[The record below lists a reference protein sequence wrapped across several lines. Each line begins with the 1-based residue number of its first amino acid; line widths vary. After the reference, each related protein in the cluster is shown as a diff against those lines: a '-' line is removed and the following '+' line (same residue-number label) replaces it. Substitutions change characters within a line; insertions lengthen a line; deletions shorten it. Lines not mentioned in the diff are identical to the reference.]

1 MLPDR
6 IRSRADLDALLAAST
21 NYEEKMPRDLSRRAF
36 DLSRIGALLEALG
49 RPQEGPRTVHV
60 AGSKGK
66 GSTCRMI
73 AGVLRHA
80 GHGPVGL
87 YTSPHLQDLAER
99 VEVDGQVAGEAEL
112 AAAADALLPHL
123 RTVHGRPEAPTF
135 FEILTAIAWRVFD
148 HRGCTDV
155 VLETGLGGRL
165 DATNLCLPSVTVI
178 TTIELE
184 HTRLLGE
191 TLEAIA
197 EEKAGI
203 LKAGVPAV
211 TTASEPALGIIR
223 ARARAVGAA
232 LHTTEDRRLAGV
244 TLAPPA
250 PGQGQEDNA
259 RAAYLALRLLG
270 IDDATIRAGLE
281 TVKLP
286 GILEPLDDAPL
297 VLIDGAHT
305 PASARMTRDAI
316 RVGWP
321 DKPVVVLLA
330 MLQEKD
336 VGAVA
341 HALAQDVGAVVCTQV
356 DSPRTVTA
364 AELAAA
370 VPHDRVVAEPDLPRA
385 LAHARGLATR
395 DGLVLATG
403 SIYLAGA
410 VRSLVS

>member
-1 MLPDR
+1 
-6 IRSRADLDALLAAST
+6 
-21 NYEEKMPRDLSRRAF
+21 MPRDLSRRAF
-36 DLSRIGALLEALG
+36 DLSRIGALLEAVD

-80 GHGPVGL
+80 GRGPVGL

-99 VEVDGQVAGEAEL
+99 IEVDGTVAGEAEL

-135 FEILTAIAWRVFD
+135 FEILTALAWWVFD
-148 HRGCTDV
+148 HRDCSDV

-211 TTASEPALGIIR
+211 TTAREPALGVIR
-223 ARARAVGAA
+223 ARAKVVGAP
-232 LHTTEDRRLAGV
+232 LHTLDDPRLEGV
-244 TLAPPA
+244 ALTPPA
-250 PGQGQEDNA
+250 PGRGQDENT

-270 IDDATIRAGLE
+270 LDDATIRAGLA
-281 TVKLP
+281 TVHLP
-286 GILEPLDDAPL
+286 GILESVDEAPL

-305 PASARMTRDAI
+305 PASASMTRDAV

-321 DKPVVVLLA
+321 TKPVVVLLA

-336 VGAVA
+336 VDAVA
-341 HALAQDVGAVVCTQV
+341 RALADDVTAVVCTEV

-364 AELAAA
+364 DDLASA
-370 VPHDRVVAEPDLPRA
+370 VPHDRVVAEPDIPRA
-385 LAHARGLATR
+385 LARARELATR
-395 DGLVLATG
+395 DGLVLSTG